1 MKNDGLIPVIAIPIL
16 NRYDLLDA
24 SLDAVDFPIGEILVI
39 NNGPEIYRS
48 RRKDLNVRIL
58 NLPSNL
64 GMAGSWNLAIKLY
77 PHENFWVFASA
88 DTIWKPGGLEKLFNA
103 SGKSRLVT
111 THRGF
116 CVFSLG
122 EDIVRGVGLFDEYF
136 YPYLFEDSDYAER
149 VRIYSNN
156 NNVERVEI
164 DDVFDKSIGDGTTV
178 SSDQKI
184 KEKYAETSQ
193 KNKSYFDSKMSQNFR
208 KTGEWNIDVRRSQE
222 WLQ

>member
-1 MKNDGLIPVIAIPIL
+1 MKEDGFIPVISIPIL

-24 SLDAVDFPIGEILVI
+24 SLNAVDFPVGEILII
-39 NNGPEIYRS
+39 NNGPEIYQPK
-48 RRKDLNVRIL
+48 RKDLSVRVL

-64 GMAGSWNLAIKLY
+64 GISASWNLAIKLY
-77 PHENFWVFASA
+77 PHESFWVFASA
-88 DTIWKPGGLEKLFNA
+88 DTIWRPGGLEKLFNT

-122 EDIVRGVGLFDEYF
+122 EDLVRGVGLFDEYF

-149 VRIYSNN
+149 VRIYNKNN
-156 NNVERVEI
+156 NAEMMDL
-164 DDVFDKSIGDGTTV
+164 DDVFDKTIGDGTTV
-178 SSDQKI
+178 SSDSKI
-184 KEKYAETSQ
+184 KEKYVETSK
-193 KNKSYFDSKMSQNFR
+193 KNKNYFDLKASQNFQ

-222 WLQ
+222 WL

>member
-1 MKNDGLIPVIAIPIL
+1 MKEDGFIPVISIPIL

-24 SLDAVDFPIGEILVI
+24 SLDAVDFPVGEILII
-39 NNGPEIYRS
+39 NNGKEIYQPK
-48 RRKDLNVRIL
+48 RKDLNVRVL

-64 GMAGSWNLAIKLY
+64 GISASWNLAIKLY
-77 PHENFWVFASA
+77 PHESFWVFASA
-88 DTIWKPGGLEKLFNA
+88 DTIWRPGGLEKLFNA

-122 EDIVRGVGLFDEYF
+122 EDLVGGVGLFDEYF

-149 VRIYSNN
+149 VRIYNKNN
-156 NNVERVEI
+156 NSEMTDL
-164 DDVFDKSIGDGTTV
+164 DDVFDKTIGDGTTV
-178 SSDQKI
+178 SSDSKI
-184 KEKYAETSQ
+184 KEKYVETSK
-193 KNKSYFDSKMSQNFR
+193 KNKHYFDLKASQNFQ

-222 WLQ
+222 WL

>member
-1 MKNDGLIPVIAIPIL
+1 MIPILSVPVL

-39 NNGPEIYRS
+39 NNGKEIYQPK
-48 RRKDLNVRIL
+48 RKDLNVRVL

-77 PHENFWVFASA
+77 PHESFWVFASA
-88 DTIWKPGGLEKLFNA
+88 DTVWMPGGLKKLFNA
-103 SGKSRLVT
+103 SGKSKLVT
-111 THRGF
+111 AHRGF

-122 EDIVRGVGLFDEYF
+122 EDLVRGVGLFDEYF

-149 VRIYSNN
+149 VRIYKKNN
-156 NNVERVEI
+156 NAEMVDI

-178 SSDQKI
+178 SSDSKI
-184 KEKYAETSQ
+184 KEKYVETYKKT
-193 KNKSYFDSKMSQNFR
+193 KNYFDLKVSQNFQ
-208 KTGEWNIDVRRSQE
+208 KTGEWDIDVRRSQE
-222 WLQ
+222 WL

>member
-1 MKNDGLIPVIAIPIL
+1 MKEDGFIPVISIPIL

-24 SLDAVDFPIGEILVI
+24 SLNAVDFPVGEILII
-39 NNGPEIYRS
+39 NNGTEIYQPK
-48 RRKDLNVRIL
+48 RKDLSVRVL

-64 GMAGSWNLAIKLY
+64 GISASWNLAIKLY
-77 PHENFWVFASA
+77 PHESFWVFASA
-88 DTIWKPGGLEKLFNA
+88 DTIWRPGGLEKLFNT

-122 EDIVRGVGLFDEYF
+122 EDLVRGVGLFDECF

-149 VRIYSNN
+149 VRIHNKNN
-156 NNVERVEI
+156 NAEMMDL
-164 DDVFDKSIGDGTTV
+164 DDVFDKTIGDGTTV
-178 SSDQKI
+178 SSDSKI
-184 KEKYAETSQ
+184 KEKYVETSK
-193 KNKSYFDSKMSQNFR
+193 KNKNYFDLKASQNFQ

-222 WLQ
+222 WL

>member
-1 MKNDGLIPVIAIPIL
+1 L

-24 SLDAVDFPIGEILVI
+24 SLNAVDFPVGEILII
-39 NNGPEIYRS
+39 NNGTEIYQPK
-48 RRKDLNVRIL
+48 RKDLSVRVL

-64 GMAGSWNLAIKLY
+64 GISASWNLAIKLY
-77 PHENFWVFASA
+77 PHESFWVFASA
-88 DTIWKPGGLEKLFNA
+88 DTIWRPGGLEKLFNT

-122 EDIVRGVGLFDEYF
+122 EDLVRGVGLFDECF

-149 VRIYSNN
+149 VRIHNKNN
-156 NNVERVEI
+156 NAEMMDL
-164 DDVFDKSIGDGTTV
+164 DDVFDKTIGDGTTV
-178 SSDQKI
+178 SSDSKI
-184 KEKYAETSQ
+184 KEKYVETSK
-193 KNKSYFDSKMSQNFR
+193 KNKNYFDLKASQNFQ

-222 WLQ
+222 WL

>member
-1 MKNDGLIPVIAIPIL
+1 MIPILSVPVL

-24 SLDAVDFPIGEILVI
+24 SLDAVDFPVGEILII
-39 NNGPEIYRS
+39 NNGPEIYQPK
-48 RRKDLNVRIL
+48 RKDLSVRVL

-64 GMAGSWNLAIKLY
+64 GISASWNLAIKLY
-77 PHENFWVFASA
+77 PHESFWVFASA
-88 DTIWKPGGLEKLFNA
+88 DTIWRPGGLEKLFNT

-122 EDIVRGVGLFDEYF
+122 EDLVRGVGLFDEYF

-149 VRIYSNN
+149 VRIYNKNN
-156 NNVERVEI
+156 NAEMMDV
-164 DDVFDKSIGDGTTV
+164 DDVFDKTIGDGTTV
-178 SSDQKI
+178 SSDSKI
-184 KEKYAETSQ
+184 KEKYVETSK
-193 KNKSYFDSKMSQNFR
+193 KNKNYFDLKASQNFQ

-222 WLQ
+222 WL

>member
-1 MKNDGLIPVIAIPIL
+1 MKEDGFIPVISIPIL

-24 SLDAVDFPIGEILVI
+24 SLNAVDFPVGEILII
-39 NNGPEIYRS
+39 NNGTEIYQPK
-48 RRKDLNVRIL
+48 RKDLSVRVL

-64 GMAGSWNLAIKLY
+64 GISASWNLAIKLY
-77 PHENFWVFASA
+77 PHESFWVFASA
-88 DTIWKPGGLEKLFNA
+88 DTIWRPGGLEKLFNT

-122 EDIVRGVGLFDEYF
+122 EDLVRGVGLFDEYF

-149 VRIYSNN
+149 VRIYNKNN
-156 NNVERVEI
+156 NAEMMDL
-164 DDVFDKSIGDGTTV
+164 DDVFDKTIGDGTTV
-178 SSDQKI
+178 SSDSKI
-184 KEKYAETSQ
+184 KEKYVETSK
-193 KNKSYFDSKMSQNFR
+193 KNKNYFDLKASQNFQ

-222 WLQ
+222 WL

>member
-39 NNGPEIYRS
+39 NNGLEIYRS

-64 GMAGSWNLAIKLY
+64 GIAGSWNLAIKLY

-116 CVFSLG
+116 CAFSLG
-122 EDIVRGVGLFDEYF
+122 EDLERGVGLFDEYF

-149 VRIYSNN
+149 VRIYNNN
-156 NNVERVEI
+156 NNVEMVDI
-164 DDVFDKSIGDGTTV
+164 DNVFDKNIGDGTTV

>member
-1 MKNDGLIPVIAIPIL
+1 VIPILSVPVL

-24 SLDAVDFPIGEILVI
+24 SLDAVDFPVGEILII
-39 NNGPEIYRS
+39 NNGPEIYQPK
-48 RRKDLNVRIL
+48 RKDLSVRVL

-64 GMAGSWNLAIKLY
+64 GISASWNLAIKLY
-77 PHENFWVFASA
+77 PHESFWVFASA
-88 DTIWKPGGLEKLFNA
+88 DTIWRPGGLEKLFNT

-122 EDIVRGVGLFDEYF
+122 EDLVRGVGLFDEYF

-149 VRIYSNN
+149 VRIYNKNN
-156 NNVERVEI
+156 NAEMMDV
-164 DDVFDKSIGDGTTV
+164 DDVFDKTIGDGTTV
-178 SSDQKI
+178 SSDSKI
-184 KEKYAETSQ
+184 KEKYVETSK
-193 KNKSYFDSKMSQNFR
+193 KNKNYFDLKASQNFQ

-222 WLQ
+222 WL

>member
-1 MKNDGLIPVIAIPIL
+1 VPVL

-24 SLDAVDFPIGEILVI
+24 SLDAVDFPVGEILII
-39 NNGPEIYRS
+39 NNGPEIYQPK
-48 RRKDLNVRIL
+48 RKDLSVRVL

-64 GMAGSWNLAIKLY
+64 GISASWNLAIKLY
-77 PHENFWVFASA
+77 PHESFWVFASA
-88 DTIWKPGGLEKLFNA
+88 DTIWRPGGLEKLFNT

-122 EDIVRGVGLFDEYF
+122 EDLVRGVGLFDEYF

-149 VRIYSNN
+149 VRIYNKNN
-156 NNVERVEI
+156 NAEMMDV
-164 DDVFDKSIGDGTTV
+164 DDVFDKTIGDGTTV
-178 SSDQKI
+178 SSDSKI
-184 KEKYAETSQ
+184 KEKYVETSK
-193 KNKSYFDSKMSQNFR
+193 KNKNYFDLKASQNFQ

-222 WLQ
+222 WL

>member
-1 MKNDGLIPVIAIPIL
+1 MIPILSVPVL

-24 SLDAVDFPIGEILVI
+24 SIDAVDFPVGEILII
-39 NNGPEIYRS
+39 NNGTEIYQPK
-48 RRKDLNVRIL
+48 RKDLNVRVL

-64 GMAGSWNLAIKLY
+64 GISASWNLAIKLY
-77 PHENFWVFASA
+77 PHESFWVFASA
-88 DTIWKPGGLEKLFNA
+88 DTVWRPGGLKKLSDT

-122 EDIVRGVGLFDEYF
+122 EDLVRGVGLFDEYF

-149 VRIYSNN
+149 VRIYKKNN
-156 NNVERVEI
+156 NAEMMDI
-164 DDVFDKSIGDGTTV
+164 DDVFDKNIGDGTTV
-178 SSDQKI
+178 SSDSKI
-184 KEKYAETSQ
+184 KEKYIETSK
-193 KNKSYFDSKMSQNFR
+193 KNKTYFDSKVSQNFQ

-222 WLQ
+222 WL

>member
-1 MKNDGLIPVIAIPIL
+1 MIPILSVPVL

-24 SLDAVDFPIGEILVI
+24 SLDAVDFPVGEILII
-39 NNGPEIYRS
+39 NNGPEIYQPK
-48 RRKDLNVRIL
+48 RKDLSVRVL

-64 GMAGSWNLAIKLY
+64 GISASWNLAIKLY
-77 PHENFWVFASA
+77 PHESFWVFASA
-88 DTIWKPGGLEKLFNA
+88 DTIWRPGGLEKLFNT

-122 EDIVRGVGLFDEYF
+122 EDLVRGVGLFDEYF

-149 VRIYSNN
+149 VRIYNKNN
-156 NNVERVEI
+156 NAEMMDL
-164 DDVFDKSIGDGTTV
+164 DDVFDKTIGDGTTV
-178 SSDQKI
+178 SSDSKI
-184 KEKYAETSQ
+184 KEKYVETSK
-193 KNKSYFDSKMSQNFR
+193 KNKNYFDLKASQNFQ

-222 WLQ
+222 WL